1 MGCFV
6 CAEDPDPGDPPVP
19 YSEENVC
26 EPKEDDVPMETTSSP
41 CINKGLSRRQRKNRR
56 RDDGSPPENKKKVKR
71 IIPNF
76 PLRDY
81 IRMNLLDRDLGGFLR
96 AYLLC
101 PDEMVSLGY
110 PIESSLHPGRAI
122 IIKNPPVAGPRFT
135 PPRNEDLDDLC
146 IRGRDR
152 TGVTEERKCV
162 RCGKGFFISVDHE
175 YLTQERCQYHW
186 GKLHNV
192 IVPESGK
199 FDSTYGFNLEYAC
212 CRGKKDS
219 RGCTNARLHVWN
231 GLTYGINGPF
241 DSYTRT
247 RPRKTIPADGNYG
260 IYALDCEM
268 CYTVGGL
275 ELTKITVVGTD
286 GRLVYDSCVKPDHE
300 IVDYNTRFSGITAKD
315 LSRKGSI
322 KTLRQV
328 QNDLMGFINAD
339 TILIGHG
346 LENDLRALRII
357 HCTVV
362 DTAVTFPHYNGFPY
376 RRSLKSLVSCFLNR
390 EIQCSG
396 GHNSFEDARACMELM
411 LWRVRMDF
419 RSVLSDTH

>member
-1 MGCFV
+1 M
-6 CAEDPDPGDPPVP
+6 CAEDPDHAGPHVP
-19 YSEENVC
+19 FSEENIC
-26 EPKEDDVPMETTSSP
+26 ESREQEKAPVMANSSP
-41 CINKGLSRRQRKNRR
+41 GSNKGLSRRQRKNRR
-56 RDDGSPPENKKKVKR
+56 RDDGSPPESKKKVKR
-71 IIPNF
+71 VILTF

-81 IRMNLLDRDLGGFLR
+81 VKLNLFDKDLAGFLR
-96 AYLLC
+96 AYLLS
-101 PDEMVSLGY
+101 PDVMLSLGY

-122 IIKNPPVAGPRFT
+122 IIKNAPVSGSRFAAS
-135 PPRNEDLDDLC
+135 NKYLDDLC

-162 RCGKGFFISVDHE
+162 RCGKGFFISLDDE

-192 IVPESGK
+192 IVPES
-199 FDSTYGFNLEYAC
+199 TYGFNLEYAC

-219 RGCTNARLHVWN
+219 CGCTNGKLHVWN
-231 GLTYGINGPF
+231 GLTYGINGPY
-241 DSYTRT
+241 DSYART
-247 RPRKTIPADGNYG
+247 RPRKTPPTDGNYG
-260 IYALDCEM
+260 IYAFDCEM

-315 LSRKGSI
+315 LSKKGSI

-346 LENDLRALRII
+346 LENDLRALKII

-362 DTAVTFPHYNGFPY
+362 DTAVTFPHYNGLPY
-376 RRSLKSLVSCFLNR
+376 RRSLKSLVSCFLKR
-390 EIQCSG
+390 EIQGGG
-396 GHNSFEDARACMELM
+396 GHNSFEDARACMELL
-411 LWRVRMDF
+411 LWRVRRDF
-419 RSVLSDTH
+419 RSVLSDSSH